1 MDNPNFEK
9 DGRIAWLV
17 CCSAILSNAM
27 IIGIDAGFGEIIGSI
42 MKDFDEAEGRVAWI
56 GSIHSSLSYV
66 GAFAGSLLVKRYGF
80 GLVTFVGGL
89 VGTLSFATAY
99 FCPNVEC
106 LVSTYGI
113 LSGAGLGLAFFSANI
128 VCSFYFEERRIIALT
143 LVSSG
148 AGIGIACNSFLL
160 KIVNSSYGWKGSML
174 FCTASIPSTWLLAL
188 LLLKFPS
195 HDGQGE
201 ASQHEVNILYIYTL
215 TYVHL

>member
-1 MDNPNFEK
+1 MENPHFVK
-9 DGRIAWLV
+9 DGCIAWLV

-27 IIGIDAGFGEIIGSI
+27 IIGIDSGFGEIIGSI
-42 MKDFDEAEGRVAWI
+42 MKDFDEEEGRVEWI
-56 GSIHSSLSYV
+56 GAIHSSVSYV
-66 GAFAGSLLVKRYGF
+66 GAFAGSFLVKRYGF
-80 GLVTFVGGL
+80 ALVTFIGGL

-148 AGIGIACNSFLL
+148 AGIGIACNSFLF
-160 KIVNSSYGWKGSML
+160 KIVNSRYGWKGAML
-174 FCTASIPSTWLLAL
+174 FCTASMPSTWLLAL
-188 LLLKFPS
+188 LIWKFPS
-195 HDGQGE
+195 PDCQGE
-201 ASQHEVNILYIYTL
+201 APQHEVNI
-215 TYVHL
+215 

>member
-1 MDNPNFEK
+1 MEKPHFVK
-9 DGRIAWLV
+9 DGYIAWLV

-27 IIGIDAGFGEIIGSI
+27 IIGIDSGFGEIIGSI
-42 MKDFDEAEGRVAWI
+42 MKDFDEEEGRVEWI
-56 GSIHSSLSYV
+56 GAIHSSVSYV
-66 GAFAGSLLVKRYGF
+66 GAFAGSFLVKRYGF
-80 GLVTFVGGL
+80 GVVTFIGGL

-148 AGIGIACNSFLL
+148 AGIGIACNTLL
-160 KIVNSSYGWKGSML
+160 FKIVNSRYGWKGAML

-188 LLLKFPS
+188 LIWKFPS
-195 HDGQGE
+195 PDCQGE
-201 ASQHEVNILYIYTL
+201 APQHEVNI
-215 TYVHL
+215 